1 MIPFLIFGALMT
13 QFLPITTYLS
23 IDEIDYKNKEE
34 NTELI
39 KSEIINKEAA
49 VEMI

>member
-23 IDEIDYKNKEE
+23 IDEVDYKNSDE
-34 NTELI
+34 NSELI
-39 KSEIINKEAA
+39 KVAVSKRAE

>member
-23 IDEIDYKNKEE
+23 IDEIDYKNREE
-34 NTELI
+34 ISELI
-39 KSEIINKEAA
+39 KSEIINKEAE